1 MKRIIPL
8 AIIMALVS
16 CGRAQQTIEA
26 DPMIGTG
33 FHGHTYPGAAAPY
46 GMVQL
51 SPDTRTE
58 GWDACSG
65 YHYDDNTI
73 IGFSH
78 THLSGTGCA
87 DLADILFHPSAE
99 SPEKSGTRYGIDP
112 YTFNHKDETA
122 KPGYWA
128 VKLPKAGLVAE
139 LTATQHVGIHRYIY
153 SGSGRY
159 ILIDLNHA
167 LSDDKVDQCS
177 LRQISDTEICGMR
190 RTQGWVENQ
199 AIHFYARFSRP
210 IISFNDAERQA
221 LLEFAPD
228 ADTLT
233 AAVGISA
240 VSIENAKLNL
250 DTEVPELDFD
260 QVREQTEETWRTALS
275 GIRVK
280 GGTEKQR
287 RIFAT
292 ALYHT
297 KVTPNVMS
305 DVNGQYI
312 RHDGSIGTMP
322 EGRKYWSTFS
332 IWDTFRAWHPLQTL
346 TDTAFVNDMV
356 LSFMEMYDASGE
368 LPIWPLWSGE
378 TGTMIGYHS
387 VSVIADAYLRGVRG
401 FDAEAALKAMVRS
414 SNINKKG
421 SVLYN
426 EFGFVPSDVKKE
438 AVSLTLEY
446 AYDDWCIARMA
457 EELGHED
464 IAKEYYRRA
473 TNYVNVFDGS
483 TSFFRGRNRDGSRTT
498 PFDIFSTGRDYTE
511 ATPWHYRFFAPHDV
525 NGLIQLFGGREQFI
539 KALDDLFTLES
550 DELTLDVSDVSG
562 LKGQYAH
569 GNEPSHNFAYLYSY
583 AGQPW
588 KTQELT
594 RELLDEMYDDTPD
607 GIIGNEDCGQMSAW
621 YVMSSL
627 GFYSV
632 CPGTGEYVLT
642 TPLFDEA
649 EMIMANGK
657 VLTIKANNPA
667 RNRYIKSVT
676 LNGRPL
682 NTTFITYAQ
691 LLEGGVLEYELSR
704 KPVKNID
711 LELPYSLSTGEEASV
726 PYTTSE
732 FSLFIDSVDFTLGTT
747 TREAEIRYTLDG
759 SEPDSMSML
768 YDGAIRLDA
777 STVVSA
783 RTFREGFRPSRTVR
797 FNAEKAE
804 FIPGVQKSGL
814 AQGVR
819 YRFHD
824 GRFASV
830 AEMCMSK
837 VTRTGTMPEPSIND
851 AGVEDYF
858 GYEFEGYIDVPEKAV
873 WEFVTK
879 SDDGSVLY
887 IDGRKVV
894 DNDGSHAAVAA
905 TGRIALDKGLHKFTL
920 LYFEDYEGQEL
931 TWGWKRSG
939 ETDFRPIDRTSLYY
953 E

>member
-457 EELGHED
+457 EELGM
-464 IAKEYYRRA
+464 
-473 TNYVNVFDGS
+473 
-483 TSFFRGRNRDGSRTT
+483 
-498 PFDIFSTGRDYTE
+498 
-511 ATPWHYRFFAPHDV
+511 
-525 NGLIQLFGGREQFI
+525 FGYFI
-539 KALDDLFTLES
+539 ES
-550 DELTLDVSDVSG
+550 YP
-562 LKGQYAH
+562 KG
-569 GNEPSHNFAYLYSY
+569 N
-583 AGQPW
+583 
-588 KTQELT
+588 
-594 RELLDEMYDDTPD
+594 D
-607 GIIGNEDCGQMSAW
+607 
-621 YVMSSL
+621 
-627 GFYSV
+627 GFYGNVILSKWPIINTASRQMTYKNYKGEGYYQFNSDSELEQYGADQRSV
-632 CPGTGEYVLT
+632 GYADILVPVSSTESKILRVVSSHFDHMGADAVRTRQASESVEFAGLANPPYPTVMMGDLNTSWESVLQ
-642 TPLFDEA
+642 PLFAVGDHIGYA
-649 EMIMANGK
+649 WVDHVFTFPKGK
-657 VLTIKANNPA
+657 FAKVDWKSPSSGPLSDHNPVIA
-667 RNRYIKSVT
+667 TLKVT
-676 LNGRPL
+676 L
-682 NTTFITYAQ
+682 
-691 LLEGGVLEYELSR
+691 
-704 KPVKNID
+704 
-711 LELPYSLSTGEEASV
+711 
-726 PYTTSE
+726 
-732 FSLFIDSVDFTLGTT
+732 
-747 TREAEIRYTLDG
+747 
-759 SEPDSMSML
+759 
-768 YDGAIRLDA
+768 
-777 STVVSA
+777 
-783 RTFREGFRPSRTVR
+783 
-797 FNAEKAE
+797 
-804 FIPGVQKSGL
+804 
-814 AQGVR
+814 
-819 YRFHD
+819 
-824 GRFASV
+824 
-830 AEMCMSK
+830 
-837 VTRTGTMPEPSIND
+837 
-851 AGVEDYF
+851 
-858 GYEFEGYIDVPEKAV
+858 
-873 WEFVTK
+873 
-879 SDDGSVLY
+879 
-887 IDGRKVV
+887 
-894 DNDGSHAAVAA
+894 
-905 TGRIALDKGLHKFTL
+905 
-920 LYFEDYEGQEL
+920 
-931 TWGWKRSG
+931 
-939 ETDFRPIDRTSLYY
+939 
-953 E
+953 